1 MISDK
6 YLKFNSLKFINLKL
20 LEEKIC
26 YQNQR
31 MPGRLSFA
39 YSVAGLIANLN

>member
-26 YQNQR
+26 CQNQR
-31 MPGRLSFA
+31 IPASLKIE
-39 YSVAGLIANLN
+39 YSVAGLIIQFT